1 MEFFKILS
9 LIIGVVSLFLNL
21 AKCAGDILNEESNN
35 GSVEI
40 NTGESDVTSTFLNFD
55 KNKTNEDRRYWYEN
69 LDDDADRML
78 KSKTDILSHLLK
90 MHIDRLRNETNQ
102 VDLKIGYI
110 SPSPFFFLNTIKR
123 I

>member
-9 LIIGVVSLFLNL
+9 LIIGVVFLFLNL
-21 AKCAGDILNEESNN
+21 AKCADDILNEESNN

-40 NTGESDVTSTFLNFD
+40 NTGESDVTSTLQNFD
-55 KNKTNEDRRYWYEN
+55 KNKANEDRRYWYEN

-110 SPSPFFFLNTIKR
+110 SPSPYFS
-123 I
+123 